1 MRKNKIAT
9 SNVSFTIWIAR
20 SAHKQTATLRFYFPL
35 LPHDPLTNPR
45 SHRSWRQTKETKET
59 TPFVISSKLISTA
72 KSLTFCTRALFAQHG
87 VICLTRVILLPD
99 FHGSLHHTST
109 LSLYRFLKLST
120 HRLIFSD
127 THRLQF
133 HDSRGFTSFRCSS
146 SKYFVTLFVRSWLYS
161 ILNTLQRQRVSVYK
175 HCKVTQQT
183 PRPLTVEYFV
193 LRHDYRW

>member
-1 MRKNKIAT
+1 MNSKKRTQANSYPSVLLSPPSPRPLNKSSIPQILT
-9 SNVSFTIWIAR
+9 SNERNERNNA
-20 SAHKQTATLRFYFPL
+20 LY
-35 LPHDPLTNPR
+35 
-45 SHRSWRQTKETKET
+45 
-59 TPFVISSKLISTA
+59 ISSKLISTA